1 VNKET
6 CPKGKHFHLF
16 GKDVFERDNR
26 QELIEASDPNQALEK
41 FILNLD
47 EKWEGAI
54 EVKAHGKAK
63 ESNLAL
69 IDFWRTPLR

>member
-1 VNKET
+1 MNKAT

-26 QELIEASDPNQALEK
+26 EELIEANDPNQALEI
-41 FILNLD
+41 FILKLD
-47 EKWEGAI
+47 ANWEGAI

-69 IDFWRTPLR
+69 MDFWRTPLK